1 MSKLQKLSSS
11 LGRRDQVPNQELAKE
26 LAENVDRVGIQ
37 EIAENLWHA
46 EKNIRADCLK
56 VLYEI
61 GYQRADLIVGYTK
74 DFLRLLNEKNNR
86 LVWGGMIALATVA
99 HLRPGE
105 IGEEIENVI
114 TTVEKGSV
122 ITHVWGMRVLAQV
135 AASAPQHNAL
145 IFPFLLDQ
153 LKICK
158 PRDVPTHSES
168 ILPAI
173 SAENKD
179 EVLAIIEM
187 RRPEFT
193 AAHEKRMKKVLKQIL

>member
-1 MSKLQKLSSS
+1 MSILQKLSSS

-26 LAENVDRVGIQ
+26 LAENEDRTGIQ
-37 EIAENLWHA
+37 EIADGLWHKK
-46 EKNIRADCLK
+46 KNIRADCLK

-61 GYQRADLIVGYTK
+61 GYLRPDLIDGYTQ

-86 LVWGGMIALATVA
+86 LVWGGMIALATIA
-99 HLRPGE
+99 HLRPEE
-105 IGEEIENVI
+105 IGEEIKNVLA
-114 TTVEKGSV
+114 TVEKGSV
-122 ITHVWGMRVLAQV
+122 ITKVWGMRVLAQV
-135 AASAPQHNAL
+135 AAGAPQHSPL

-153 LKICK
+153 LKLCK
-158 PRDVPTHSES
+158 PRDVPTHTES

-173 SAENKD
+173 TAENKAA
-179 EVLAIIEM
+179 VLEIIEM